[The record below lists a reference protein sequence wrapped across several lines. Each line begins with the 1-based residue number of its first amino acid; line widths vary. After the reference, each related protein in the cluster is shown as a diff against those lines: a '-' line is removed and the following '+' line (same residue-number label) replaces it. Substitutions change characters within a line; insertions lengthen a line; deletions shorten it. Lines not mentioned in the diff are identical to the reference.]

1 MRCSPAWDDDKVWEI
16 GADALVRA
24 RACDVPDWQRVV
36 RVERRDEGAAFV
48 YEDGKEWVLPGLQP
62 V

>member
-1 MRCSPAWDDDKVWEI
+1 MDDDKVWEI

-36 RVERRDEGAAFV
+36 RVERRDRGAAFV
-48 YEDGKEWVLPGLQP
+48 YEDGREWLLPGLQP